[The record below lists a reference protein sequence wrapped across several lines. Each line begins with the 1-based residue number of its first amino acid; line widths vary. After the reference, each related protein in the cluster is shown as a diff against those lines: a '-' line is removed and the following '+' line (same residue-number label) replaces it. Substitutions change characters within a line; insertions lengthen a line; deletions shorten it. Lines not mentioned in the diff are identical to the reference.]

1 VRPPLSTARLLA
13 VGVLCLMGQCAV
25 AQDRVELGR
34 YLFHAALCGV
44 CHTAE
49 GGKFLAGGRPLHT
62 PFGTFYT
69 PNITPDPDHGIGRW
83 KDGDFLRALREG
95 VSPGGDHYY
104 PAFPYTAYTRLRRE
118 DVLAIKAYL
127 DSVDPVPQ
135 PNRPHDLVWYA
146 DFRWP
151 LGLWKWLY
159 FEPGE
164 FVPQADRDA
173 QWNRGAYL
181 AQAAS
186 HCAECHSPRNL
197 LGALRRDRLY
207 AGAAD
212 GPEGESTPNI
222 TPDKSG
228 IGDWT
233 PSMLGFYLETG
244 MTPEGDF
251 AGSLMADVI
260 DQGTSKLTPEDR
272 SAIATYILALPPLPA
287 DTGKSD

>member
-1 VRPPLSTARLLA
+1 MSTARNLA
-13 VGVLCLMGQCAV
+13 VGVLWLVAQCAA
-25 AQDRVELGR
+25 AQDTQDPVDRGR
-34 YLFHAALCGV
+34 YLFHAGLCGV

-69 PNITPDPDHGIGRW
+69 PNITPDPEHGIGRW
-83 KDGDFLRALREG
+83 KDEDFLRALREG
-95 VSPGGDHYY
+95 VSPSGEHYY
-104 PAFPYTAYTRLRRE
+104 PAFPYTAYTRLTRN
-118 DVLAIKAYL
+118 DALAIKAYL
-127 DSVDPVPQ
+127 DTVDPVPQ
-135 PNRPHDLVWYA
+135 PDRPHDLVWYA
-146 DFRWP
+146 GFRWP

-173 QWNRGAYL
+173 HWNRGAYL
-181 AQAAS
+181 VQAAG

-207 AGAAD
+207 AGAAE
-212 GPEGESTPNI
+212 GPEGERTPNI

-228 IGDWT
+228 IGGWT
-233 PSMLGFYLETG
+233 SNMLSFYLETG
-244 MTPEGDF
+244 MTPDGDF

-260 DQGTSKLTPEDR
+260 DQGTSRLTPEDR
-272 SAIATYILALPPLPA
+272 SAIASYLFSLAPLPA